1 MHQTIQS
8 NTVVLAPQNASHDF
22 VARTVNLF
30 NFEGFDVR
38 VVLVDGEP
46 WFSARDVAEGLGYS
60 NPQKAVRDHC
70 KSPRP
75 VGVNDS
81 FTLGPSANII
91 PERDVYRLVMRSKMP
106 QAERFEEWVVSEV
119 LPSIRRTG
127 GYTAPPQPTD
137 LSKLEILQMALESE
151 KARVLLTVQVEA
163 QAKKIDHL
171 ENLFKEGMSHVQF
184 CKGLNGVNVMQ
195 VGHFLEGRNWLY
207 NESKSG
213 TRYRVGA
220 YARDKY
226 MTEHQK
232 EVTPHGR
239 EAFISY
245 TPILLRK
252 GAVRLYELYL
262 AGELPMKK
270 NWDGLHTHDKAVR
283 GAA

>member
-8 NTVVLAPQNASHDF
+8 NTVALAPQNANHDF
-22 VARTVNLF
+22 VAPMMTSL
-30 NFEGFDVR
+30 E
-38 VVLVDGEP
+38 LVDFINDDRKAKAYAAGMSFPCEGYP
-46 WFSARDVAEGLGYS
+46 KLMHKNFLAKVPEVLGATSADFSADLPDGYGRARRGYS
-60 NPQKAVRDHC
+60 FPKREACLMAMSYSYELQAKVFDRMTA
-70 KSPRP
+70 
-75 VGVNDS
+75 
-81 FTLGPSANII
+81 L
-91 PERDVYRLVMRSKMP
+91 ESKP
-106 QAERFEEWVVSEV
+106 A
-119 LPSIRRTG
+119 
-127 GYTAPPQPTD
+127 APAD

-213 TRYRVGA
+213 TRYRVAA
-220 YARDKY
+220 YARDRY
-226 MTEHQK
+226 MTEHQQ
-232 EVTPHGR
+232 EITPHGK